1 MTKPYFDKQT
11 QDDIKYE
18 ISQMISKLQ
27 FFAQTIDQAN
37 EERIKT
43 NLCLIELSLEEL
55 CDLTGVTTDEI
66 RGIQHLKHNIQ
77 ILNNR
82 ICQLETNA
90 AEQMLSETGICLQ
103 RLEDIFRTW
112 YEAAGFHY
120 ADITFYDNGIRAD
133 FTSETREGQ
142 HLSKEP
148 ALFIDFTKRF
158 PSISNTKDIEIV
170 KDKDSYNRY
179 NIINNDKARNA
190 IKNLFK
196 EALPDS
202 YIMEWT
208 SGIDG
213 AYWPF
218 QFKIFVPYTDITN
231 LLNKSEDS
239 EI

>member
-1 MTKPYFDKQT
+1 MTKPYFNKQT

-18 ISQMISKLQ
+18 INQMISKLQ
-27 FFAQTIDQAN
+27 FFAQTIDKAN

-55 CDLTGVTTDEI
+55 CDLTGITTDEI

-90 AEQMLSETGICLQ
+90 AEQMLSETRICLQ

-120 ADITFYDNGIRAD
+120 ADIAFKENGIHAD
-133 FTSETREGQ
+133 FSSEIGDGQ
-142 HLSKEP
+142 HLSCEP
-148 ALFIDFTKRF
+148 ALFVDFVKRF
-158 PSISNTKDIEIV
+158 PSISITHDIKVAKE
-170 KDKDSYNRY
+170 KGSYNRY
-179 NIINNDKARNA
+179 DIIDSDKTRKA

-196 EALPDS
+196 EALPNAR
-202 YIMEWT
+202 IIEW
-208 SGIDG
+208 SSREESKRCLLR
-213 AYWPF
+213 
-218 QFKIFVPYTDITN
+218 FKVFVPYTDIAN
-231 LLNKSEDS
+231 LLNESDESET
-239 EI
+239 